1 MIMENVFS
9 LAQPNTSTR
18 FTLKKTIAIST
29 VLLLLQMFTI
39 TPRANANVISES
51 YGAFSVGTAMAI
63 GFNAC
68 SYPCSALA
76 TVTMVSINNYAP
88 VVANKAVE
96 YAKPGL
102 VEMFTNWGS
111 TFFRP

>member
-1 MIMENVFS
+1 MENVFS
-9 LAQPNTSTR
+9 LAQPKTSTR
-18 FTLKKTIAIST
+18 FTVQKIIAIST
-29 VLLLLQMFTI
+29 VLLILQVFSV

-51 YGAFSVGTAMAI
+51 YGAFSVGTAMVI

-76 TVTMVSINNYAP
+76 TVTMVSINTYAP

-96 YAKPGL
+96 YAKPGF

>member
-1 MIMENVFS
+1 MIMENIFS
-9 LAQPNTSTR
+9 LTSHNESRSTT
-18 FTLKKTIAIST
+18 FKKIVAISS
-29 VLLLLQMFTI
+29 VLFVLQAFSI
-39 TPRANANVISES
+39 TPQANASVFSES
-51 YGAFSVGTAMAI
+51 YGNFSVGTAMVI

-76 TVTMVSINNYAP
+76 TVTMVTINNYAP
-88 VVANKAVE
+88 VVANKAVD

-102 VEMFTNWGS
+102 IEMFTNWGS

>member
-1 MIMENVFS
+1 MENIFS
-9 LAQPNTSTR
+9 LAQPKTSTR
-18 FTLKKTIAIST
+18 FTVKKIIAIST
-29 VLLLLQMFTI
+29 VLFILQVFTI

-51 YGAFSVGTAMAI
+51 YRAFSVGTAIAI

-76 TVTMVSINNYAP
+76 TVTMVSINTYAP

-102 VEMFTNWGS
+102 FEMFTNWGS

>member
-1 MIMENVFS
+1 MIMENVFNF
-9 LAQPNTSTR
+9 AQPKTSAR
-18 FTLKKTIAIST
+18 FTMKKILAIST
-29 VLLLLQMFTI
+29 VLLILQVFSI

-51 YGAFSVGTAMAI
+51 YGAFSVGTAMVI

-76 TVTMVSINNYAP
+76 TVTMVSINTYGP
-88 VVANKAVE
+88 TVANKAVE

-102 VEMFTNWGS
+102 FEMFTNWGS

>member
-1 MIMENVFS
+1 MENVFS
-9 LAQPNTSTR
+9 LTPHKESR
-18 FTLKKTIAIST
+18 SVTLKKIVAISS
-29 VLLLLQMFTI
+29 VLFMLQAFSI
-39 TPRANANVISES
+39 TPRADASIISES
-51 YGAFSVGTAMAI
+51 YRDFSVGTAMVI

-68 SYPCSALA
+68 SYPCAALA
-76 TVTMVSINNYAP
+76 TVTMVSINDYAP

-102 VEMFTNWGS
+102 LEMFTNWGA

>member
-1 MIMENVFS
+1 MENVFS
-9 LAQPNTSTR
+9 LTPHKESR
-18 FTLKKTIAIST
+18 SITLKKIVAISS
-29 VLLLLQMFTI
+29 VLFMVQAFSI
-39 TPRANANVISES
+39 TPQANASIISES
-51 YGAFSVGTAMAI
+51 YRNFSVGTAMVI

-76 TVTMVSINNYAP
+76 TVTMVTINDYAP
-88 VVANKAVE
+88 VVATKAVE

-102 VEMFTNWGS
+102 FEMFTNWGS